1 MPLSS
6 IRLHSLR
13 QKLPKKWNH
22 RNGMFRRGMRLFIQN
37 LSLSAAVLSRS
48 GSSQKLRFS
57 PHPPTPVPRSESTV
71 LSGLSDSDRG
81 TFWFPT
87 DWMVSHRRPH
97 QLVASSLFLKN
108 SRTVSFIFDRYN
120 ALMKGALYHDDVLY
134 TDSTD
139 FRRRPLDR
147 CRPAAAPYRGGR
159 SA

>member
-1 MPLSS
+1 
-6 IRLHSLR
+6 
-13 QKLPKKWNH
+13 
-22 RNGMFRRGMRLFIQN
+22 
-37 LSLSAAVLSRS
+37 
-48 GSSQKLRFS
+48 
-57 PHPPTPVPRSESTV
+57 STV

-87 DWMVSHRRPH
+87 DWMGSHWRPH